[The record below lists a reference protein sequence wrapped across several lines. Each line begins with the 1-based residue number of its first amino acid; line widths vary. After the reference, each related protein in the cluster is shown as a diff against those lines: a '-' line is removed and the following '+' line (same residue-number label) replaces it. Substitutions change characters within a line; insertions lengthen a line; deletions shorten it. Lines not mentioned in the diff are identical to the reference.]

1 MSSTFREKVEFF
13 VCFNQNILF
22 MSLYCSDGGTIKT
35 VLLVYNDM
43 YRGLTDA
50 EFRGG
55 GADRGPVL
63 YDVKSQTFRP
73 LFHITLQS
81 ATLPAFCCSILC
93 GGKRAYAERV
103 WHNAGFSTGTEP

>member
-1 MSSTFREKVEFF
+1 MRRGIFCGWRCRPDMPLRLVDVQHLLDLKVQGAVEMGQTFR
-13 VCFNQNILF
+13 
-22 MSLYCSDGGTIKT
+22 D
-35 VLLVYNDM
+35 VLM

-81 ATLPAFCCSILC
+81 ATLPRLLLLYPMRRKAGLC
-93 GGKRAYAERV
+93 GKGLA
-103 WHNAGFSTGTEP
+103 

>member
-1 MSSTFREKVEFF
+1 MPLRLVDVQHLLDLKVQGAVEMGQTFR
-13 VCFNQNILF
+13 N
-22 MSLYCSDGGTIKT
+22 
-35 VLLVYNDM
+35 VLM

-63 YDVKSQTFRP
+63 YDVKSQAFRP

>member
-1 MSSTFREKVEFF
+1 
-13 VCFNQNILF
+13 

-43 YRGLTDA
+43 YRRLTDA